1 MRALIFN
8 GWSQCHMNPGAI
20 TSDEFIFRAN
30 NDFDTDQK
38 GKGCFYWPVAKH

>member
-1 MRALIFN
+1 
-8 GWSQCHMNPGAI
+8 MNPGAI